1 MTVRSDGPQQWLH
14 QFPRLREGATILE
27 PRSSGAERLECQ
39 TLISRRWVHVS
50 VGRERKKILIVGEE
64 PSARQEMRILL
75 GSSGCECTVAS
86 NLQQALG
93 TKFDAVVL
101 DPQSSSS
108 RVAELISRINESDSD
123 LIRRVVL
130 ITEEGKDSVIGDLAE
145 RYSLT
150 LVQRKFLLQ
159 QLWGSLESLFYRQA
173 VFQNVAQMARLIS
186 DSFRDPRPAG
196 VRAPQNRNRRLLY
209 ASGSLRVDV
218 SVEPGDGSNR
228 IALTGQIL
236 DSAKRDRSFAG
247 VPVKLNGWKG
257 PSAQATAGEFGEFHF
272 DFVTGTG
279 AARRRTAGYSQLF

>member
-1 MTVRSDGPQQWLH
+1 MSDPYKPQVGSRECRSRAKEDIDRRGGAVGPPGDAYFARKL
-14 QFPRLREGATILE
+14 RLRVHCRLE
-27 PRSSGAERLECQ
+27 PPTGAVDQR
-39 TLISRRWVHVS
+39 
-50 VGRERKKILIVGEE
+50 
-64 PSARQEMRILL
+64 
-75 GSSGCECTVAS
+75 
-86 NLQQALG
+86 
-93 TKFDAVVL
+93 KFDAVVL

-209 ASGSLRVDV
+209 ASGSLRVDL

-272 DFVTGTG
+272 DFNFEPIVSLEIRI
-279 AARRRTAGYSQLF
+279 AEDHCIAIPLPALERPVEERQDIRSSSSRQRS

>member
-1 MTVRSDGPQQWLH
+1 
-14 QFPRLREGATILE
+14 
-27 PRSSGAERLECQ
+27 
-39 TLISRRWVHVS
+39 
-50 VGRERKKILIVGEE
+50 
-64 PSARQEMRILL
+64 MRILL

-93 TKFDAVVL
+93 TMDQRKFDAVVL

-159 QLWGSLESLFYRQA
+159 QLWGSLESLFCRQA

-186 DSFRDPRPAG
+186 DSFRDPLPAG
-196 VRAPQNRNRRLLY
+196 VRALQDRNRRLLY
-209 ASGSLRVDV
+209 ASGSLRVELLI
-218 SVEPGDGSNR
+218 EPDDRSNR
-228 IALTGQIL
+228 IALAGQIL
-236 DSAKRDRSFAG
+236 DSAKPDRRFERI
-247 VPVKLNGWKG
+247 PVTLQGWKG
-257 PSAQATAGEFGEFHF
+257 PVARTTAGEFGEFYLNF
-272 DFVTGTG
+272 NFQSIVTVEIGIAETRG
-279 AARRRTAGYSQLF
+279 ITI